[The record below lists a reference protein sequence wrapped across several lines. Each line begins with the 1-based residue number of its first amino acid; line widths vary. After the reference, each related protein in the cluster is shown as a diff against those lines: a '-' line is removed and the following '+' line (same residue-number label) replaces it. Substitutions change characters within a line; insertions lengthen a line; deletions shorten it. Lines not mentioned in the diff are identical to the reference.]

1 MKFTIYTADCTGN
14 PQNKMYPHET
24 VITSAADMKKS
35 ARFDHVCARYTSN
48 SRSEANFLSSD
59 NVPMDCDNSHSE
71 NPDDW
76 ITPEALDAI
85 LPDVA
90 FSLIFSRNHM
100 KEKEGNA
107 ARPRFSDN
115 STKTE
120 RKRY

>member
-71 NPDDW
+71 KPTGLTNS
-76 ITPEALDAI
+76 I
-85 LPDVA
+85 LTTTA
-90 FSLIFSRNHM
+90 ASL
-100 KEKEGNA
+100 NA
-107 ARPRFSDN
+107 MNFPGQQ
-115 STKTE
+115 T
-120 RKRY
+120 